1 MVVSNH
7 KGVSSGEDTVGFNA
21 LVTSWPAILRQ
32 AGSPGSVHPE
42 LGS

>member
-7 KGVSSGEDTVGFNA
+7 NGVSSGENALGFNA

-42 LGS
+42 LES